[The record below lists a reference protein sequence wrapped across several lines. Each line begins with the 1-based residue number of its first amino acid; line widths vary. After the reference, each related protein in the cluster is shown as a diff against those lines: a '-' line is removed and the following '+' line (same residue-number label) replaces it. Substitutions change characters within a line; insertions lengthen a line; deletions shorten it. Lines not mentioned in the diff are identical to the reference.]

1 MPIRRV
7 CLKHKWPTLFRR
19 AFSAS
24 RSELSDRIYTYFTH
38 VTHPQHACHDKK
50 QYFLS
55 ESFCENEKFSLL
67 IIGRRLF
74 RVENCWN
81 TIVPEC
87 WSIERHFS
95 IASLKVLPPNPTV
108 PSLQERE
115 IYLRTIVGA
124 KSVRY
129 IAQFEGLASHR
140 QQRIQGY
147 RSKSAL
153 PP

>member
-24 RSELSDRIYTYFTH
+24 RSELSDRINTYFTH
-38 VTHPQHACHDKK
+38 VTHPTHARHDKK

-95 IASLKVLPPNPTV
+95 IASLKVLPQIQQ
-108 PSLQERE
+108 SHLSKRE